1 MNMKRQTATTKS
13 HEGSRHET
21 QLWLDGG
28 GARRGRRLA
37 ARYARGEIEREEF
50 QRKKLEVS

>member
-1 MNMKRQTATTKS
+1 MSMKRQTTTTKP
-13 HEGSRHET
+13 HEGSSHET

-37 ARYARGEIEREEF
+37 ARYARGEIDREEF
-50 QRKKLEVS
+50 RRKKLDLS